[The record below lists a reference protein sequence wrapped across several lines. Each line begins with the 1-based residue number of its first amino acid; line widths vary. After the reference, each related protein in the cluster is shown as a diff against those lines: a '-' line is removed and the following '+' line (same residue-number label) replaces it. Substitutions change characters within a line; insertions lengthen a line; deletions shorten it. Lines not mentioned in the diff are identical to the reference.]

1 MIHDIVLRDVMVC
14 DIAIFFEH
22 QRDPDANRMAAF
34 TAEDPAD
41 RVAFTAHW
49 TAILGDDTITKKT
62 ILVDGKVAGNIVS
75 FAQFGQPEVGYWI
88 GRGYWGKGIATR
100 ALAAFLRYV
109 TVRPLFAR
117 AAKDNVASIRVLEK
131 CGFVTAGADKGFA
144 NARGEE
150 IEEVILALEASEE
163 VETF

>member
-14 DIAIFFEH
+14 DIAIFCEH

-34 TAEDPAD
+34 TAKDPAD

-49 TAILGDDTITKKT
+49 AAILRDDTITKKT
-62 ILVDGKVAGNIVS
+62 ILVDGRVAGNIVR

-88 GRGYWGKGIATR
+88 GREYWGKGIATR

-109 TVRPLFAR
+109 TVCPLFAR

-131 CGFVTAGADKGFA
+131 RGFIVTGLGKAFA
-144 NARGEE
+144 NAR
-150 IEEVILALEASEE
+150 
-163 VETF
+163 